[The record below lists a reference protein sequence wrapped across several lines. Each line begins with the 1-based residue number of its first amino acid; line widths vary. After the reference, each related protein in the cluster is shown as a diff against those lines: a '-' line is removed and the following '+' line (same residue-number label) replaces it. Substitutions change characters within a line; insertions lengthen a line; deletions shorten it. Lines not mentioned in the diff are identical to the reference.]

1 MPNTNS
7 AVKRMRKSA
16 ISRERNKAIRSE
28 ITSVRRE
35 AQEVL
40 GGKEADAAKKVFSRY
55 CSVLDKAAKRGVI
68 GKNTAIRRKRRA
80 SQRLAK
86 VAAT

>member
-1 MPNTNS
+1 MPNSNS

-16 ISRERNKAIRSE
+16 IARDSNRAIRAE

-35 AQEVL
+35 AHEKM
-40 GGKEADAAKKVFSRY
+40 GGKDTDEAKKVFSRY

-68 GKNTAIRRKRRA
+68 GRNTAIRRKRRA
-80 SQRLAK
+80 SKRLAN
-86 VAAT
+86 AAAS